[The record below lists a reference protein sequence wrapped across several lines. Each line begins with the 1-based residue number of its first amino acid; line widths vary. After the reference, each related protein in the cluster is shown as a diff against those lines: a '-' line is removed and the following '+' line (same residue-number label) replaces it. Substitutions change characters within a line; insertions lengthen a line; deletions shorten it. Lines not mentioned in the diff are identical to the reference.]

1 MDLFETNTSDLNFD
15 QLNEAEISIV
25 KSKLENLKE
34 GEEILTEEV
43 STSQAYNF
51 FNQFEEVGGL

>member
-15 QLNEAEISIV
+15 QLNDTEISIV
-25 KSKLENLKE
+25 KNKLENLKE
-34 GEEILTEEV
+34 GEEILSEEV

-51 FNQFEEVGGL
+51 FN